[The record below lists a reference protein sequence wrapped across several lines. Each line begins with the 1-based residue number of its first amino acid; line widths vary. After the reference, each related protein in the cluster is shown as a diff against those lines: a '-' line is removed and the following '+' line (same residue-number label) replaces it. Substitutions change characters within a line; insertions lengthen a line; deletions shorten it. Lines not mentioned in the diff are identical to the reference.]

1 MLIFFL
7 KIENEDGKTNG
18 HTHNPERRAT
28 LASQGIT
35 NPLLK
40 NGEMSSLVV
49 EKCIL
54 YNSLNSSEQRRY
66 DYSLL

>member
-1 MLIFFL
+1 MLIFFFV
-7 KIENEDGKTNG
+7 ETEDGKTNG

-66 DYSLL
+66 AYSLL